1 MRPGEGVPEGD
12 DVAGGDG
19 ALASPS
25 LVPCSI
31 CLEAVKDDGERST
44 AKLLCGHQ
52 FHLDCVGSAFNA
64 KGVMQCPNC
73 RKIEKGN
80 WLYANGCFSFREV
93 SVDDWSYDE
102 DLYDLNYSEM
112 PYGVHWCPFTR
123 LTRVPSSFEEGE
135 SPSISYHSLD
145 GHAVFVH
152 PAPSLGHP
160 CPYVARLHP
169 LQSSSSSTPPVST
182 ETLIDPP
189 FHHSWSNPFPPVNH
203 LASHPF
209 PTVDV
214 HYLGQELNPSPYS
227 HINSRPSSA
236 DQPPLSAAAMRP
248 TRAEPDAPL
257 RPGSYLHP
265 PPFAP
270 PRHGSASRAGTSSEP
285 TASHHAGGSPP
296 RGRLQ
301 DFNSAHRHHHS
312 AMPPMAAGTRR
323 PNSTRAQDAETS
335 RVNRF
340 YAWERDQ
347 FSPFP
352 LVPVER
358 DSGWWGPFQPAPRT
372 SEAGSWP
379 GGSSSLGRPEGFSH
393 PPPILPPWV
402 YPFI

>member
-189 FHHSWSNPFPPVNH
+189 FHHSWSNPFRQSIIWLPIH
-203 LASHPF
+203 
-209 PTVDV
+209 
-214 HYLGQELNPSPYS
+214 SPLLTSITLVKSSILLPIGMAAKAQPIKPIINSKYS
-227 HINSRPSSA
+227 HI
-236 DQPPLSAAAMRP
+236 L
-248 TRAEPDAPL
+248 L
-257 RPGSYLHP
+257 
-265 PPFAP
+265 
-270 PRHGSASRAGTSSEP
+270 PRSASRAGTSSEP

-323 PNSTRAQDAETS
+323 PNSTRPQDAETS

-347 FSPFP
+347 
-352 LVPVER
+352 